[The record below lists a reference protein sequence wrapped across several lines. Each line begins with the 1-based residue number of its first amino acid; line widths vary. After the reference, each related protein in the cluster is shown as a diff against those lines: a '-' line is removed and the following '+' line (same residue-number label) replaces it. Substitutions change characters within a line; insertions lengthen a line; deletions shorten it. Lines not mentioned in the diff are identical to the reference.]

1 MLRFD
6 PGDALKSLARNE
18 EIARFAR
25 NGSLGQKAPFLLPI
39 VVDSGYREDLNCQM
53 CSFDPY
59 FRRQISLR

>member
-18 EIARFAR
+18 EIDRFAR
-25 NGSLGQKAPFLLPI
+25 NDSLGQKALFLLSVRI
-39 VVDSGYREDLNCQM
+39 DLDLHEDLNCQM
-53 CSFDPY
+53 CSVDPY